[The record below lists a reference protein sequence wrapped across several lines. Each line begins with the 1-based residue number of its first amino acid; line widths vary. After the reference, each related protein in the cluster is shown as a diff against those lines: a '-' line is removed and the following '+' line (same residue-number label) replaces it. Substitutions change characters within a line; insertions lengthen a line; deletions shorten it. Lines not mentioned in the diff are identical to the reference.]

1 MSQEAGKRSL
11 ARAVG
16 QRFGVESSP
25 AFERLLGM
33 LLSPEE
39 MELLLAAPGDS
50 TAIARAVNRPVEA
63 VDGVLHD
70 LLMRG
75 IVCITGHEE
84 GRPVWNLP
92 PLGLLMDGIHFDRR
106 YRRYGP
112 EFYDLW
118 SEVCRDEVIAKA
130 PEGMLRV
137 VPVQAALPPVRTDSR
152 VLDIE
157 SAEGIVRRARRIA
170 VQDCPCRVRERH
182 CDTPL
187 EMCLSF
193 DAFADY
199 ILYRNIGR
207 EITPEEALAILRH
220 AEELG
225 LVHQTVNSQQPDV
238 ICNCCPCCCVV
249 LKAGAVHGYTVSSTV
264 SRFQPEVDETRCVDC
279 LDCVE
284 QCHFGAMVERDGR
297 RAFVAEKCLGC
308 GLCVRACPNDAIH
321 LAEVRPLDHL
331 RSGPSFAWSYLPEE
345 R

>member
-1 MSQEAGKRSL
+1 MSQEAGKTSL

-25 AFERLLGM
+25 AFERLLEM

-39 MELLLAAPGDS
+39 MELLLGTPGVS
-50 TAIARAVNRPVEA
+50 AAIARAVDRPVEA
-63 VDGVLHD
+63 VDSALND

-84 GRPVWNLP
+84 GRPVWSLP

-106 YRRYGP
+106 YRSYGP

-130 PEGMLRV
+130 PAGMLRV
-137 VPVQAALPPVRTDSR
+137 VPVQAALPPVGADSR

-199 ILYRNIGR
+199 ILYRKIGR
-207 EITPEEALAILRH
+207 EISAEEALAILRH

-225 LVHQTVNSQQPDV
+225 LVHQTVNSEQPDV
-238 ICNCCPCCCVV
+238 ICNCCTCCCVV
-249 LKAGAVHGYTVSSTV
+249 LKSGAVHGYTVSSTV
-264 SRFQPEVDETRCVDC
+264 SRFQPVLDEARCDDC
-279 LDCVE
+279 LACARR
-284 QCHFGAMVERDGR
+284 CHFGATVECDGH
-297 RAFVAEKCLGC
+297 RAFYAEKCLGC
-308 GLCVRACPNDAIH
+308 GLCVRACPNGAIR
-321 LAEVRPLDHL
+321 LAESRPLDHL
-331 RSGPSFAWSYLPEE
+331 KPGPSFAWSYLPEE
-345 R
+345 W